1 MTTPT
6 AAQDVIA
13 VLTQDFAQVFV
24 NARAIKLSIDE
35 SSKVMR
41 HPVEDGSTVT
51 DHRVVDPIGAELSV
65 ICASSDYGSVYQQV
79 KELFKQGTLL
89 IVQTRVDSYAD
100 MLIEK
105 MPHEETSEL
114 FDGIAMSIT
123 LTQVKFVTPQ
133 YSALPPRKVARP
145 KDSDTAKR
153 GQQQPTAPKASI
165 LSGWFKP

>member
-1 MTTPT
+1 MSTPT

-13 VLTQDFAQVFV
+13 VLTQDFSQVFV
-24 NARAIKLSIDE
+24 DARAIKLSIDQ
-35 SSKVMR
+35 SSKVMT

-51 DHRVVDPIGAELSV
+51 DHRVVEPVGAELSV
-65 ICASSDYGSVYQQV
+65 ICSSGDYPSVYQQIR
-79 KELFKQGTLL
+79 ELFKQGTLL
-89 IVQTRVDSYAD
+89 IVQTRVDSYSN

-105 MPHEETSEL
+105 IPHEETSDV

-123 LTQVKFVTPQ
+123 LREVKFVTAQ
-133 YSALPPRKVARP
+133 YSSLPPRKVVQQ